1 MLKKINNEDAIN
13 ERDIMKNIKWLKK
26 SNLFVFLALTPNTY
40 AADSYLVYVLNMEY
54 G

>member
-26 SNLFVFLALTPNTY
+26 SNLFVFLALY
-40 AADSYLVYVLNMEY
+40 FFALRMQ
-54 G
+54 GGG